1 MSRSLQTA
9 SLWLAASIWHL
20 WRIALARPAYGTLG
34 NNQRAEN
41 MILIMFAGAGMLRHL
56 FFGRQDLSFGSF
68 LSALGILLVWA
79 TLVFVLV
86 QGILSAVVRFAP
98 DSKTKKDILDI
109 ATLSAFGCS
118 AVVDVG
124 VCLWSYATGIPQYDI
139 WLAPFV
145 IEVVLIVLNV
155 RSIVLQAHHN
165 VLKERL
171 ACAQNETVVFTD
183 WRRKLR
189 QKKQAKHIYRGR

>member
-1 MSRSLQTA
+1 MSRALQTA
-9 SLWLAASIWHL
+9 ALCLSATIWHL
-20 WRIALARPAYGTLG
+20 WRIALARPVYGTLG

-41 MILIMFAGAGMLRHL
+41 MILIMFLGAGLLRHL
-56 FFGRQDLSFGSF
+56 VLGRQDPSLGSF
-68 LSALGILLVWA
+68 LSALGTLLVWA
-79 TLVFVLV
+79 ILAFVLV
-86 QGILSAVVRFAP
+86 QGVLSAVVRFAP
-98 DSKTKKDILDI
+98 DRQTKKDILDI

-118 AVVDVG
+118 AVVDLG
-124 VCLWSYATGIPQYDI
+124 VCLWSYATGTPPYDF

-155 RSIVLQAHHN
+155 RSIVRQAHHK

-171 ACAQNETVVFTD
+171 TCAQNATEVFTD

-189 QKKQAKHIYRGR
+189 QKKQAKHFYRGR